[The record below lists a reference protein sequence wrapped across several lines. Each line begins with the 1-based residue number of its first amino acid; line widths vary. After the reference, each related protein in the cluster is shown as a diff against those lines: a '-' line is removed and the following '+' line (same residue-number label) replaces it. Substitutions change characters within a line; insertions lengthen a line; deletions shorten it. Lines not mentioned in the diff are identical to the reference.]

1 MSDQLQDLLKR
12 VYEEGVSKAQ
22 SEADEIKQSAQ
33 AQASEIIQNAKD
45 EAEKIIAEAQK
56 NAAELGSNTESD
68 LKMAAQHTIS
78 AVKQKLT
85 DVFLSN
91 AFDQPLKESLGEVKF
106 VQQIIMEIVSTW
118 KESGGK
124 ITISKS
130 MEGKLDEFFLKS
142 IKSDTA
148 KGLSIDFSPQMKS
161 GFSVSPADGSYKL
174 SFTDED
180 FANLFK
186 SYLRPRSNQLL
197 FK

>member
-85 DVFLSN
+85 DVFEQC
-91 AFDQPLKESLGEVKF
+91 FDQPLKESLGEVKF
-106 VQQIIMEIVSTW
+106 VQQIIMEIVSTGRNPAGKSPSQKAW
-118 KESGGK
+118 KGTGR
-124 ITISKS
+124 I
-130 MEGKLDEFFLKS
+130 L
-142 IKSDTA
+142 
-148 KGLSIDFSPQMKS
+148 P
-161 GFSVSPADGSYKL
+161 
-174 SFTDED
+174 
-180 FANLFK
+180 
-186 SYLRPRSNQLL
+186 
-197 FK
+197 